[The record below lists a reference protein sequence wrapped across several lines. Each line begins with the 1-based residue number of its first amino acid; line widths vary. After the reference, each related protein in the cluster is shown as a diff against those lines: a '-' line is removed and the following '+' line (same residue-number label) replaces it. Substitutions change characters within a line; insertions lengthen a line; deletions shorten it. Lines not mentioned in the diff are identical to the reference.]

1 MIASSIPNF
10 LTVFRFFLVYPIVIS
25 ILEENY
31 QLTLFFFFLAGIS
44 DFLDGYLA
52 RKYSWESRFGKI
64 FDPISDKVLV
74 IATLISLSL
83 VGEINIYLTMFLLSR
98 DLFIIVGVILS
109 SLLIDNYEIKPYFS
123 GKFNSFVLMTYLGF
137 VIIEVTF
144 GLVPEVFLNFLMVAL
159 VITSLYSVIEYLNYP
174 GSKERSLDQLK
185 NFSFLKKMI
194 SEIEL
199 FFSNEENFLLL
210 NIKEDLIRNYLFHAS
225 SNSCKTQPKIIDLNE
240 KIFNPDVFKYPMVF
254 IKNLSSDTLNQESEI
269 FLFNGFNYCLNQN
282 TKILFSSNDFIKNLD
297 IKLADLESRLNTVL
311 PVENLIT
318 VELQQRGLEI
328 NDKEMQYIFTH
339 HSRDLNSLLNL
350 AEKLDEISHQEKKSI
365 SINLIA
371 LSFLV

>member
-1 MIASSIPNF
+1 MN
-10 LTVFRFFLVYPIVIS
+10 
-25 ILEENY
+25 
-31 QLTLFFFFLAGIS
+31 Q
-44 DFLDGYLA
+44 
-52 RKYSWESRFGKI
+52 
-64 FDPISDKVLV
+64 KVLD
-74 IATLISLSL
+74 I
-83 VGEINIYLTMFLLSR
+83 FL
-98 DLFIIVGVILS
+98 
-109 SLLIDNYEIKPYFS
+109 P
-123 GKFNSFVLMTYLGF
+123 
-137 VIIEVTF
+137 
-144 GLVPEVFLNFLMVAL
+144 
-159 VITSLYSVIEYLNYP
+159 
-174 GSKERSLDQLK
+174 KERSLDQLK

-210 NIKEDLIRNYLFHAS
+210 NIKEDLIRNYLFQAS
-225 SNSCKTQPKIIDLNE
+225 FNSYKIQPKIIDLNE

-311 PVENLIT
+311 PVEILNPADEEKMNLINF
-318 VELQQRGLEI
+318 ELQQRGLEI

-350 AEKLDEISHQEKKSI
+350 AEKLDEISYQEKKSI
-365 SINLIA
+365 SINLIKKII
-371 LSFLV
+371 

>member
-1 MIASSIPNF
+1 MN
-10 LTVFRFFLVYPIVIS
+10 
-25 ILEENY
+25 
-31 QLTLFFFFLAGIS
+31 Q
-44 DFLDGYLA
+44 
-52 RKYSWESRFGKI
+52 
-64 FDPISDKVLV
+64 KVLD
-74 IATLISLSL
+74 I
-83 VGEINIYLTMFLLSR
+83 FL
-98 DLFIIVGVILS
+98 
-109 SLLIDNYEIKPYFS
+109 P
-123 GKFNSFVLMTYLGF
+123 
-137 VIIEVTF
+137 
-144 GLVPEVFLNFLMVAL
+144 
-159 VITSLYSVIEYLNYP
+159 
-174 GSKERSLDQLK
+174 KERSLDQLK

-225 SNSCKTQPKIIDLNE
+225 LNSYKTQPKIIDLNE
-240 KIFNPDVFKYPMVF
+240 KIFNPEEFKNPMVF

-311 PVENLIT
+311 PVEILNPADEEKMNLINF
-318 VELQQRGLEI
+318 ELQQRGLEI

-365 SINLIA
+365 SINLIKKII
-371 LSFLV
+371 

>member
-1 MIASSIPNF
+1 MN
-10 LTVFRFFLVYPIVIS
+10 
-25 ILEENY
+25 
-31 QLTLFFFFLAGIS
+31 Q
-44 DFLDGYLA
+44 
-52 RKYSWESRFGKI
+52 
-64 FDPISDKVLV
+64 KVLD
-74 IATLISLSL
+74 I
-83 VGEINIYLTMFLLSR
+83 FL
-98 DLFIIVGVILS
+98 
-109 SLLIDNYEIKPYFS
+109 P
-123 GKFNSFVLMTYLGF
+123 
-137 VIIEVTF
+137 
-144 GLVPEVFLNFLMVAL
+144 
-159 VITSLYSVIEYLNYP
+159 
-174 GSKERSLDQLK
+174 KERSLDQLK

-199 FFSNEENFLLL
+199 FFNNEENFLLL

-225 SNSCKTQPKIIDLNE
+225 LNTYKKQPKIIDLNE
-240 KIFNPDVFKYPMVF
+240 NIFNPEEFKNPMVF

-311 PVENLIT
+311 PVEILNPPDEEKMNLINF
-318 VELQQRGLEI
+318 ELQQRGLEI

-365 SINLIA
+365 SINLIKKII
-371 LSFLV
+371 

>member
-1 MIASSIPNF
+1 MN
-10 LTVFRFFLVYPIVIS
+10 
-25 ILEENY
+25 
-31 QLTLFFFFLAGIS
+31 Q
-44 DFLDGYLA
+44 
-52 RKYSWESRFGKI
+52 
-64 FDPISDKVLV
+64 KVLD
-74 IATLISLSL
+74 I
-83 VGEINIYLTMFLLSR
+83 FL
-98 DLFIIVGVILS
+98 
-109 SLLIDNYEIKPYFS
+109 P
-123 GKFNSFVLMTYLGF
+123 
-137 VIIEVTF
+137 
-144 GLVPEVFLNFLMVAL
+144 
-159 VITSLYSVIEYLNYP
+159 
-174 GSKERSLDQLK
+174 KERSLDQLK

-225 SNSCKTQPKIIDLNE
+225 LNSYKIQPKIIDLNE

-269 FLFNGFNYCLNQN
+269 FLFNGFNYCLSQN

-311 PVENLIT
+311 PVEILNPADEEKMNLINF
-318 VELQQRGLEI
+318 ELQQRGLEI

-365 SINLIA
+365 SINLIKKII
-371 LSFLV
+371 

>member
-1 MIASSIPNF
+1 MN
-10 LTVFRFFLVYPIVIS
+10 
-25 ILEENY
+25 
-31 QLTLFFFFLAGIS
+31 Q
-44 DFLDGYLA
+44 
-52 RKYSWESRFGKI
+52 
-64 FDPISDKVLV
+64 KVLD
-74 IATLISLSL
+74 I
-83 VGEINIYLTMFLLSR
+83 FL
-98 DLFIIVGVILS
+98 
-109 SLLIDNYEIKPYFS
+109 P
-123 GKFNSFVLMTYLGF
+123 
-137 VIIEVTF
+137 
-144 GLVPEVFLNFLMVAL
+144 
-159 VITSLYSVIEYLNYP
+159 
-174 GSKERSLDQLK
+174 KERSLDQLK

-225 SNSCKTQPKIIDLNE
+225 LNSCKTKPKIIDLNK

-254 IKNLSSDTLNQESEI
+254 IKNLSSDTLNRESEI

-311 PVENLIT
+311 PVEILNPADEEKMNLINF
-318 VELQQRGLEI
+318 ELQQRGLEI

-365 SINLIA
+365 SINLIKKII
-371 LSFLV
+371 

>member
-1 MIASSIPNF
+1 MN
-10 LTVFRFFLVYPIVIS
+10 
-25 ILEENY
+25 
-31 QLTLFFFFLAGIS
+31 Q
-44 DFLDGYLA
+44 
-52 RKYSWESRFGKI
+52 
-64 FDPISDKVLV
+64 KVLD
-74 IATLISLSL
+74 I
-83 VGEINIYLTMFLLSR
+83 FL
-98 DLFIIVGVILS
+98 
-109 SLLIDNYEIKPYFS
+109 P
-123 GKFNSFVLMTYLGF
+123 
-137 VIIEVTF
+137 
-144 GLVPEVFLNFLMVAL
+144 
-159 VITSLYSVIEYLNYP
+159 
-174 GSKERSLDQLK
+174 KERSLDQLK

-225 SNSCKTQPKIIDLNE
+225 LNSYKTQPKIIDLNE

-311 PVENLIT
+311 PVEILNPADEEKMNLIYF
-318 VELQQRGLEI
+318 ELQQRGLEI

-365 SINLIA
+365 SINLIKKII
-371 LSFLV
+371 

>member
-1 MIASSIPNF
+1 MN
-10 LTVFRFFLVYPIVIS
+10 
-25 ILEENY
+25 
-31 QLTLFFFFLAGIS
+31 Q
-44 DFLDGYLA
+44 
-52 RKYSWESRFGKI
+52 
-64 FDPISDKVLV
+64 KVLD
-74 IATLISLSL
+74 I
-83 VGEINIYLTMFLLSR
+83 FL
-98 DLFIIVGVILS
+98 
-109 SLLIDNYEIKPYFS
+109 P
-123 GKFNSFVLMTYLGF
+123 
-137 VIIEVTF
+137 
-144 GLVPEVFLNFLMVAL
+144 
-159 VITSLYSVIEYLNYP
+159 
-174 GSKERSLDQLK
+174 KERSLDQLK

-225 SNSCKTQPKIIDLNE
+225 LNSYKTLPKIIDLNE

-311 PVENLIT
+311 PVEILNPADEEKMNLINF
-318 VELQQRGLEI
+318 ELQQRGLEI

-365 SINLIA
+365 SINLIKKII
-371 LSFLV
+371 

>member
-1 MIASSIPNF
+1 MN
-10 LTVFRFFLVYPIVIS
+10 
-25 ILEENY
+25 
-31 QLTLFFFFLAGIS
+31 Q
-44 DFLDGYLA
+44 
-52 RKYSWESRFGKI
+52 
-64 FDPISDKVLV
+64 KVLD
-74 IATLISLSL
+74 I
-83 VGEINIYLTMFLLSR
+83 FL
-98 DLFIIVGVILS
+98 
-109 SLLIDNYEIKPYFS
+109 P
-123 GKFNSFVLMTYLGF
+123 
-137 VIIEVTF
+137 
-144 GLVPEVFLNFLMVAL
+144 
-159 VITSLYSVIEYLNYP
+159 
-174 GSKERSLDQLK
+174 KERSLDQLK

-225 SNSCKTQPKIIDLNE
+225 LNSYKIQPKIIDLNE
-240 KIFNPDVFKYPMVF
+240 KIFNSDVFKYPMVF
-254 IKNLSSDTLNQESEI
+254 IKNLSSDTLNQESEV

-311 PVENLIT
+311 PVEILNPADEEKMNLINF
-318 VELQQRGLEI
+318 ELQQRGLEI

-365 SINLIA
+365 SINLIKKII
-371 LSFLV
+371 

>member
-1 MIASSIPNF
+1 MN
-10 LTVFRFFLVYPIVIS
+10 
-25 ILEENY
+25 
-31 QLTLFFFFLAGIS
+31 Q
-44 DFLDGYLA
+44 
-52 RKYSWESRFGKI
+52 
-64 FDPISDKVLV
+64 KVLD
-74 IATLISLSL
+74 I
-83 VGEINIYLTMFLLSR
+83 FL
-98 DLFIIVGVILS
+98 
-109 SLLIDNYEIKPYFS
+109 P
-123 GKFNSFVLMTYLGF
+123 
-137 VIIEVTF
+137 
-144 GLVPEVFLNFLMVAL
+144 
-159 VITSLYSVIEYLNYP
+159 
-174 GSKERSLDQLK
+174 KERSLEQLK

-225 SNSCKTQPKIIDLNE
+225 LNSYKTQPKIIDLNE
-240 KIFNPDVFKYPMVF
+240 KVFNSEEFKNPMVF

-311 PVENLIT
+311 PVEILNPADEEKMNLINF
-318 VELQQRGLEI
+318 ELQQRGLEI

-365 SINLIA
+365 SINLIKKII
-371 LSFLV
+371 

>member
-1 MIASSIPNF
+1 MN
-10 LTVFRFFLVYPIVIS
+10 
-25 ILEENY
+25 
-31 QLTLFFFFLAGIS
+31 Q
-44 DFLDGYLA
+44 
-52 RKYSWESRFGKI
+52 
-64 FDPISDKVLV
+64 KVLD
-74 IATLISLSL
+74 I
-83 VGEINIYLTMFLLSR
+83 FL
-98 DLFIIVGVILS
+98 
-109 SLLIDNYEIKPYFS
+109 P
-123 GKFNSFVLMTYLGF
+123 
-137 VIIEVTF
+137 
-144 GLVPEVFLNFLMVAL
+144 
-159 VITSLYSVIEYLNYP
+159 
-174 GSKERSLDQLK
+174 KERSLDQLK

-225 SNSCKTQPKIIDLNE
+225 LNSYKTQPKIIDLNE
-240 KIFNPDVFKYPMVF
+240 KIFNPEEFKYPMVF

-311 PVENLIT
+311 PVEILNPADEEKMNLINF
-318 VELQQRGLEI
+318 ELQQRGLEI

-365 SINLIA
+365 SINLIKKII
-371 LSFLV
+371 

>member
-1 MIASSIPNF
+1 MN
-10 LTVFRFFLVYPIVIS
+10 
-25 ILEENY
+25 
-31 QLTLFFFFLAGIS
+31 Q
-44 DFLDGYLA
+44 
-52 RKYSWESRFGKI
+52 
-64 FDPISDKVLV
+64 KVLD
-74 IATLISLSL
+74 I
-83 VGEINIYLTMFLLSR
+83 FL
-98 DLFIIVGVILS
+98 
-109 SLLIDNYEIKPYFS
+109 P
-123 GKFNSFVLMTYLGF
+123 
-137 VIIEVTF
+137 
-144 GLVPEVFLNFLMVAL
+144 
-159 VITSLYSVIEYLNYP
+159 
-174 GSKERSLDQLK
+174 KERSLEQLK

-225 SNSCKTQPKIIDLNE
+225 LNSYKTQPKIIDLNE
-240 KIFNPDVFKYPMVF
+240 KILNPDVFKYPMVF

-311 PVENLIT
+311 PVEILNPPDEEKMNLINF
-318 VELQQRGLEI
+318 ELQQRGLEI
-328 NDKEMQYIFTH
+328 NDKEMKYIFTH

-365 SINLIA
+365 SINLIKKII
-371 LSFLV
+371 

>member
-1 MIASSIPNF
+1 MN
-10 LTVFRFFLVYPIVIS
+10 
-25 ILEENY
+25 
-31 QLTLFFFFLAGIS
+31 Q
-44 DFLDGYLA
+44 
-52 RKYSWESRFGKI
+52 
-64 FDPISDKVLV
+64 KVLD
-74 IATLISLSL
+74 I
-83 VGEINIYLTMFLLSR
+83 FL
-98 DLFIIVGVILS
+98 
-109 SLLIDNYEIKPYFS
+109 P
-123 GKFNSFVLMTYLGF
+123 
-137 VIIEVTF
+137 
-144 GLVPEVFLNFLMVAL
+144 
-159 VITSLYSVIEYLNYP
+159 
-174 GSKERSLDQLK
+174 KERSLDQLK

-225 SNSCKTQPKIIDLNE
+225 LNSYKTQPKIIDLNE
-240 KIFNPDVFKYPMVF
+240 KILNPDVFKYPMVF

-269 FLFNGFNYCLNQN
+269 FLFNGFNYCLSQN

-311 PVENLIT
+311 PVEILNPADEEKMNLINF
-318 VELQQRGLEI
+318 ELQQRGLEI

-365 SINLIA
+365 SINLIKKII
-371 LSFLV
+371 

>member
-1 MIASSIPNF
+1 MN
-10 LTVFRFFLVYPIVIS
+10 
-25 ILEENY
+25 
-31 QLTLFFFFLAGIS
+31 Q
-44 DFLDGYLA
+44 
-52 RKYSWESRFGKI
+52 
-64 FDPISDKVLV
+64 KVLD
-74 IATLISLSL
+74 I
-83 VGEINIYLTMFLLSR
+83 FL
-98 DLFIIVGVILS
+98 
-109 SLLIDNYEIKPYFS
+109 P
-123 GKFNSFVLMTYLGF
+123 
-137 VIIEVTF
+137 
-144 GLVPEVFLNFLMVAL
+144 
-159 VITSLYSVIEYLNYP
+159 
-174 GSKERSLDQLK
+174 KERSLDQLK

-225 SNSCKTQPKIIDLNE
+225 LNSYKIQPKIIDLNE

-282 TKILFSSNDFIKNLD
+282 SKILFSSNDFIKNLD

-311 PVENLIT
+311 PVEILNPADEEKMNLINF
-318 VELQQRGLEI
+318 ELQQRGLEI
-328 NDKEMQYIFTH
+328 NDKEMKYIFTH

-365 SINLIA
+365 SINLIKKII
-371 LSFLV
+371 